1 MLSYLSIFGILLSV
15 ILLYFN
21 ARKNTSTVYL
31 GIFFLLISLYSLTQY
46 VLFNSKS
53 VYLVGA
59 FFINSGFLAY
69 LIGPMLYWYVRSVIT
84 DNSRL
89 RWRDLWHFLPMIL
102 FLTASLP
109 HIFLPWSDKM
119 EVASKLIDNPA
130 FITEYKGSI
139 FYGMF
144 PAISIFMSRPILVLG
159 YTLWSAG
166 FYMRHILR
174 NKELLIL
181 SHQLFMKKWVSV
193 LLGSVFLWVFS
204 HTLLIVETYIYRNMS
219 ILFTLNI
226 LQILSGTGLAGLL
239 ISPFFFPT
247 VLYGLPRISKSG
259 LSTSTE
265 AQVQEL
271 LPGEV
276 RIKPPTFESEYLC
289 SIGFKADACMMEFQP
304 YLQPDLSQAQ
314 FSAMIK
320 IPVHHLAYYY
330 REEKKQSFNEYRNQ
344 WRLNHAKMLIQ
355 DGKAN
360 ELTLEAIGLLSGFS
374 SRNTFFIAFKKAE
387 GMTPGTFASQFTV

>member
-1 MLSYLSIFGILLSV
+1 MLTYLSIFGIFLSV

-21 ARKNTSTVYL
+21 SRKNTSTVYL
-31 GIFFLLISLYSLTQY
+31 GIFFLLISLYSFTQY

-69 LIGPMLYWYVRSVIT
+69 LIGPMLYWYVRSVIK

-89 RWRDLWHFLPMIL
+89 RWRDLWHFLPMVVFFI
-102 FLTASLP
+102 ASLQ
-109 HIFLPWSDKM
+109 HLFLPWSDKM
-119 EVASKLIDNPA
+119 EVASKLINNPA
-130 FITEYKGSI
+130 FITEYNGNI

-166 FYMRHILR
+166 FHLIHTLR

-181 SHQLFMKKWVSV
+181 SHQLFMKKWVTV

-204 HTLLIVETYIYRNMS
+204 HILLIVETYIYRNMS
-219 ILFTLNI
+219 LFLTLNI

-247 VLYGLPRISKSG
+247 VLYGLPQISKSG
-259 LSTSTE
+259 LPMSTE
-265 AQVQEL
+265 VQVEL
-271 LPGEV
+271 LPGAE
-276 RIKPPTFESEYLC
+276 KMKTPTFESEYLH
-289 SIGFKADACMMEFQP
+289 SIGSKADACMKEFQP
-304 YLQPDLSQAQ
+304 YLEPDLSPAQ

-320 IPVHHLAYYY
+320 IPVHHLSYYF
-330 REEKKQSFNEYRNQ
+330 REEKKQSFNDYRNQ
-344 WRLNHAKMLIQ
+344 WRVNHAKKLIQ
-355 DGKAN
+355 EGQAN

-387 GMTPGTFASQFTV
+387 GITPGTFASPFTV